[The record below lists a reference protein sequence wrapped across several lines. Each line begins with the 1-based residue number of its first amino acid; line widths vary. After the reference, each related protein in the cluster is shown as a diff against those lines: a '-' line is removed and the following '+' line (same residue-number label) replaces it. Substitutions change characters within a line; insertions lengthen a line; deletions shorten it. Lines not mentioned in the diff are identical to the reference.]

1 MSLKNYASEI
11 PCFNLI
17 DPRLNAL
24 KQQQEKLKWAVPQGS
39 SYTNRVAQKANSY
52 SNSGVSW
59 NFNSQ
64 GQNVLIDRRFYVKIQ
79 WKVVIT
85 GVPIAGAFLYTPEVS
100 AVRDFP
106 LTHVCE
112 NMSLT
117 LNGSSVSMN
126 YADALAAFKRYN
138 TDMDLTQVDLTGC
151 PTMLDK
157 YSSYADGILS
167 NRNSLSTYQ
176 SSGLEYGRGSFFLD
190 SITNNIV
197 GNAINEHSTTIL
209 FTTVEP
215 LFLSPLLYSSRHLDA
230 GLLGVNNIGINMN
243 FAGNLERVW
252 SQHISPI
259 LAPFTTSSV
268 VVSLGTGTTA
278 VPELLIEYLNIP
290 LVETQQIPKS
300 VLYEYTR
307 VETYSNNLSA
317 TLASGQSGTFVN
329 NAIQLASVPKKIY
342 IYATTPRGS
351 KTANDTDT
359 FLTID
364 NLSLQYLNVAGQ
376 FSSMNKNDLFN
387 LAVKNGVKMSF
398 QEFSGKTSGKLQ
410 NEVVGLT
417 GSVLCIDSTDLALP
431 SNISSGVLVNSQLQ
445 FQVGLTNNS
454 SFAQAVNIF
463 VVVCNEGIFEIGDGT
478 STNNVGVISSE
489 EVVRTRLEG
498 EDVPKSHTKTGLNG
512 SGLFDDFKS
521 LVSNVSDAVSVG
533 SDIYSSGKKAFDLG
547 KKMMGKGMC
556 SNMTGDAL
564 VGDALVG
571 GRRMTKQQL
580 KSLLM

>member
-39 SYTNRVAQKANSY
+39 SYTNRVQHKANSY
-52 SNSGVSW
+52 SNSGVSF
-59 NFNSQ
+59 NFNTQ
-64 GQNVLIDRRFYVKIQ
+64 GANTLIDRRFYAKIQ

-85 GVPIAGAFLYTPEVS
+85 GVPIAGSFLYTPEVS

-106 LTHVCE
+106 LTHICE

-167 NRNSLSTYQ
+167 NRNSLATYQ
-176 SSGLEYGRGSFFLD
+176 SSGHEYGRGSFMLD

-197 GNAINEHSTTIL
+197 GNAINEHSVTIL

-230 GLLGVNNIGINMN
+230 GLLNVNNISVNMN

-268 VVSLGTGTTA
+268 VVSIGTGTTA
-278 VPELLIEYLNIP
+278 VPELMIEYLNIP

-329 NAIQLASVPKKIY
+329 NAIQLSSVPKKIY
-342 IYATTPRGS
+342 IYASTPRGS

-364 NLSLQYLNVAGQ
+364 SLSLQYLNVAGQ
-376 FSSMNKNDLFN
+376 FSNMNKNDLFN

-417 GSVLCIDSTDLALP
+417 GSCLCLDSTDLALP

-445 FQVGLTNNS
+445 FQIGLTNNS
-454 SFAQAVNIF
+454 SFTQAVNLF
-463 VVVCNEGIFEIGDGT
+463 VVVCNEGIFEIGEGT

-498 EDVPKSHTKTGLNG
+498 EDVPKTHTKTGLNG

-556 SNMTGDAL
+556 EMTGNAL